1 MQPQGSV
8 WIPERGTTQAV
19 ALEVLRHGPLARSDI
34 ARRLGLSPGSLTR
47 LAAPLI
53 ESGLLIEVGERA
65 QPGAGR
71 PSRLIDVR
79 ADSKHFIGMKLSATE
94 VSGVVTD
101 LRATVA
107 AEASITLD
115 STDPASVVDRIAE
128 LVQQFIGMGFQPT
141 MLGIGVGG
149 LVQKGG
155 VVRNAP
161 FLSWEKVPLR
171 QLVERATGVR
181 TIVDNDLVAV
191 TECEN
196 WFGTASGVDRFAVVT
211 LGAGVGYGLVVHGQ
225 IVVSEDSGIGLVGH
239 WPLDPLGPLCPAGH
253 RGCAHS
259 LLTDTAIIS
268 EVSAALGRAVTFHEA
283 LDAAEAGDPAARRVV
298 TDAGRGLGRLL
309 AAVAN
314 LTVPQLIVIGGEG
327 SRLALVAAEA
337 VQDGLRSDRDPRAH
351 NVPLTMMPGGGLD
364 WCRGAA
370 VLAIQAY
377 ALGV

>member
-1 MQPQGSV
+1 MQLPGAV
-8 WIPERGTTQAV
+8 WVPERGTTQAV
-19 ALEVLRHGPLARSDI
+19 ALEVLRHGPLSRRDI
-34 ARRLGLSPGSLTR
+34 AHRLGLSPGSLTR

-53 ESGLLIEVGERA
+53 DGGLLVEVGERA
-65 QPGAGR
+65 QTGAGR
-71 PSRLIDVR
+71 PSRLLDVR
-79 ADSKHFIGMKLSATE
+79 ADSRHFLGMKLTAGE
-94 VSGVVTD
+94 VVGVVTD
-101 LRATVA
+101 LRATVV
-107 AEASITLD
+107 AEAGLPLTG
-115 STDPASVVDRIAE
+115 TDPDTVVERIAS
-128 LVQQFIGMGFQPT
+128 LVHHFTGLGYRPT

-149 LVQKGG
+149 LVGAGG
-155 VVRNAP
+155 VVLNAP
-161 FLSWEKVPLR
+161 FLGWEEIPLQ
-171 QLVERATGVR
+171 QLVEDATGIP

-225 IVVSEDSGIGLVGH
+225 IVIDEDSGIGLVGH

-259 LLTDTAIIS
+259 LLTDTAIAT
-268 EVSAALGRAVTFHEA
+268 EVSTALGRPVSFDEA

-327 SRLALVAAEA
+327 SRLATVAAAA
-337 VQDGLRSDRDPRAH
+337 VQDGLHADRDPRARP
-351 NVPLTMMPGGGLD
+351 VPLAMMSGGGQD

-370 VLAIQAY
+370 VLAIQTY
-377 ALGV
+377 VLGG

>member
-1 MQPQGSV
+1 MQLQGAV
-8 WIPERGTTQAV
+8 WVPERGTAQAV

-53 ESGLLIEVGERA
+53 ESGLLVEVGERA

-71 PSRLIDVR
+71 PSRLLDVQAGSR
-79 ADSKHFIGMKLSATE
+79 HFVGMKLTATE

-101 LRATVA
+101 LRATVV
-107 AEASITLD
+107 AEAGIPLD
-115 STDPASVVDRIAE
+115 SADPDRVVARIGE
-128 LVQQFIGMGFQPT
+128 LVQRFVAMGYEPT

-149 LVQKGG
+149 LVAPGG
-155 VVRNAP
+155 VVLSAP
-161 FLSWEKVPLR
+161 FLDWEQVPLGP
-171 QLVERATGVR
+171 LVERAAGVR

-225 IVVSEDSGIGLVGH
+225 IVVNEDSGVGLVGH

-259 LLTDTAIIS
+259 LLTDTGIVA
-268 EVSAALGRAVTFHEA
+268 EVSSALGRSVTFDEA

-327 SRLALVAAEA
+327 ARLAVVAKAA
-337 VQDGLRSDRDPRAH
+337 VTEGFRADRDPRAH
-351 NVPLTMMPGGGLD
+351 DVPLTMMPGGGLD

-370 VLAIQAY
+370 VLAIQEFAQG
-377 ALGV
+377 A

>member
-1 MQPQGSV
+1 
-8 WIPERGTTQAV
+8 
-19 ALEVLRHGPLARSDI
+19 
-34 ARRLGLSPGSLTR
+34 
-47 LAAPLI
+47 
-53 ESGLLIEVGERA
+53 
-65 QPGAGR
+65 
-71 PSRLIDVR
+71 
-79 ADSKHFIGMKLSATE
+79 MKLTAGE
-94 VSGVVTD
+94 VVGVVTD
-101 LRATVA
+101 LRATVV
-107 AEASITLD
+107 AEAGLPLTG
-115 STDPASVVDRIAE
+115 TDPDTVVERIAS
-128 LVQQFIGMGFQPT
+128 LVHHFTGLGYRPT

-149 LVQKGG
+149 LVGAGG
-155 VVRNAP
+155 VVLNAP
-161 FLSWEKVPLR
+161 FLGWEEIPLQ
-171 QLVERATGVR
+171 QLVEDATGIP

-225 IVVSEDSGIGLVGH
+225 IVIDEDSGIGLVGH

-259 LLTDTAIIS
+259 LLTDTAIAT
-268 EVSAALGRAVTFHEA
+268 EVSTALGRPVSFDEA

-314 LTVPQLIVIGGEG
+314 LPVPHLIVIGGEG
-327 SRLALVAAEA
+327 SRLASVAAAA
-337 VQDGLRSDRDPRAH
+337 VQDGLRADRDPRARE
-351 NVPLTMMPGGGLD
+351 VRLAMMSGGGQD

-377 ALGV
+377 VLGA